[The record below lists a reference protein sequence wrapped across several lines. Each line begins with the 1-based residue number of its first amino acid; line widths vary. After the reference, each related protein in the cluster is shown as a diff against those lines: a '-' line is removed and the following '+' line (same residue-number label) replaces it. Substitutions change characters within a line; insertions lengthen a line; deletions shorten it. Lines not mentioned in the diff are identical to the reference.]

1 VTSSGDDEGGG
12 TFSAGEVRT
21 ARLLVAA
28 QFLLLALIA
37 LLPRGWGWP
46 VPGWLRALG
55 VLGVV
60 VGAVVM
66 LLAGTALGRGLTAVP
81 IPNEHAQLRTGGLY
95 GLVRHPIY
103 SGLLLASGSYV
114 VATGSGWR
122 ALAFGA
128 LVVLLT
134 AKARWEEARLARRFA
149 AYPEYAARTPRFVPR
164 GPRRPGAPRA

>member
-1 VTSSGDDEGGG
+1 MSSSGEDGVA
-12 TFSAGEVRT
+12 FSASEVRT

-28 QFLLLALIA
+28 QLLLLALIA

-46 VPGWLRALG
+46 VPGWLLVLGLLGLLGG
-55 VLGVV
+55 VL
-60 VGAVVM
+60 VM

-81 IPNEHAQLRTGGLY
+81 IPNRHAQLRTGGLY

-122 ALAFGA
+122 ALAFSV

-134 AKARWEEARLARRFA
+134 AKARWEETRLARRFA

-164 GPRRPGAPRA
+164 WPRRATGGRA